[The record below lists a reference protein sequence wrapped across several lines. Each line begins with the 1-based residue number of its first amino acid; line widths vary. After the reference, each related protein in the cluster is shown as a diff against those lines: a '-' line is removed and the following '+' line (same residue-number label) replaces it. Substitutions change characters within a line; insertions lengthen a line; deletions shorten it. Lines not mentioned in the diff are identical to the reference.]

1 MHTFLGFNGKREAG
15 NCSKTHFHQ
24 PAWWQCI
31 DAHVRH
37 EELRR
42 VSSLRERF
50 DVEGGLPQLAME
62 AQLVRVIRPA
72 PRQERRHL
80 GAGRA
85 TRRAAIAAKSD
96 EGEEGASTDDEGMGL
111 EPWQERE
118 LQRAL
123 ARGRRNFSVL
133 SVCKRAKLPR
143 RTVLEWVR
151 RNQGRVEVEQRG
163 NQERGRERERS
174 KKPKEERVGGRRLTR
189 PQRETLERLWQETR
203 WPSWE
208 QLESV
213 WQLTGLPK
221 TVALSWFEER
231 RRSSPPSLP

>member
-1 MHTFLGFNGKREAG
+1 MGRRCGEGRDLHICFSRKKQRAFARVTASDESTFPHL
-15 NCSKTHFHQ
+15 CH
-24 PAWWQCI
+24 
-31 DAHVRH
+31 
-37 EELRR
+37 
-42 VSSLRERF
+42 
-50 DVEGGLPQLAME
+50 LAME
-62 AQLVRVIRPA
+62 AQLVRAIRPA
-72 PRQERRHL
+72 PRQEGRHL
-80 GAGRA
+80 GAGGG

-96 EGEEGASTDDEGMGL
+96 EGEEGASTGEEGMEL

-151 RNQGRVEVEQRG
+151 RNQGRVEVEQG
-163 NQERGRERERS
+163 GIHEREREREGERR

-213 WQLTGLPK
+213 WRLTGLPK

-231 RRSSPPSLP
+231 RRSSPPYLP